1 MAHLDDHDRRA
12 DEAEAILRT
21 AIMNGFSDAM
31 RKSGLPPMVVLRLAA
46 RAVGSVYREA
56 ADAHSGPH
64 ACGCGWCPQDGA
76 DVDLL
81 CSALLSAATRRRHRR
96 DLAAMQVAGR
106 A

>member
-1 MAHLDDHDRRA
+1 MPPIDDHDRRA
-12 DEAEAILRT
+12 DEAEALLRT
-21 AIMNGFSDAM
+21 AVMNGFADAM

-56 ADAHSGPH
+56 ADAHAGPH
-64 ACGCGWCPQDGA
+64 ACGCGWCPQEGTDI
-76 DVDLL
+76 DLL
-81 CSALLSAATRRRHRR
+81 CSALLSASARRRHRR